1 MEDSEKDP
9 AERFAALRRRQAG
22 AFSRAHANEH
32 GLTDRVLARWCRWA
46 RIQRAHHGVYVD
58 FTGPM
63 PWETRVWAAWLACGS
78 AAALSGETALRQLG
92 VEGDW
97 RDEVVQLDIPHSR
110 RLAGQPGIDVRRCR
124 DFQDRLFGSREPPI
138 VRVEVAVLTAAAAQA
153 RPDRA
158 LSIVLDACRQRRTTP
173 ERLLDELA
181 SMPRLPGRQRLI
193 QALDDAKNGATSF
206 LESAYRHQVE
216 RRHGLPTG
224 HRQVREVTTADT
236 VYRDVEYDAF
246 GLIVELDGRAGHE
259 ATQDRWRDLT
269 RDNAAALD
277 AKVTLRFGYQLIGDP
292 CSAAALVAHA
302 LHARGWSG
310 TPTRCSADCR
320 ADFGEPRTQAAG
332 EPPRIGAG

>member
-1 MEDSEKDP
+1 MEDNEEDP

-22 AFSRAHANEH
+22 AFSRAQANEH

-46 RIQRAHHGVYVD
+46 RIQRAHRGVYVD

-97 RDEVVQLDIPHSR
+97 RDEVVQLDIPHLR

-124 DFQDRLFGSREPPI
+124 DFQDRLFGSREPLI
-138 VRVEVAVLTAAAAQA
+138 VRVEVAVLTAATAQA

-206 LESAYRHQVE
+206 LESAYRHQG
-216 RRHGLPTG
+216 RTPPRPSHRSPPSARGDDGRHGLP
-224 HRQVREVTTADT
+224 
-236 VYRDVEYDAF
+236 
-246 GLIVELDGRAGHE
+246 GR
-259 ATQDRWRDLT
+259 R
-269 RDNAAALD
+269 
-277 AKVTLRFGYQLIGDP
+277 V
-292 CSAAALVAHA
+292 
-302 LHARGWSG
+302 
-310 TPTRCSADCR
+310 
-320 ADFGEPRTQAAG
+320 
-332 EPPRIGAG
+332 